1 MSKIVN
7 ESRLNHYTV
16 KLWERI
22 KTQLTNETFKNAELL
37 ADGVTLQFTTKD
49 NQTVDVDLS
58 NFAKLNDYV
67 HKVNDT
73 TNVGG
78 VIGANKVVMLGPN
91 GVLDEN
97 MLPEA
102 ALNGY
107 YPEPNLATAEN
118 QRNDYQNGDVI
129 FDEDTRKT
137 YLVINNDPAVPF
149 QDAIIELS
157 QGGINLPIDATDVNY
172 NKANTQMQADN
183 AQQAID
189 ELHGLLIN
197 RGNIN
202 NTELQLEKNNG
213 QFVNVDL
220 APVLVDDKIV
230 FNAGTTGMLATNVQE
245 AIHELKRDMGLL
257 DDSNVYIVPDEAEL
271 NNLLAQTALK
281 TGDIIYII
289 NSDGVVDF
297 NDINVNNGTN
307 PVAMIYDDA
316 LNTGNKLRI
325 FSKLDAPIN
334 IDAHNVAYDDQTTNL
349 GAANVQEAVENLN
362 DKFGEYV
369 HKVND
374 TTNVG
379 GAGQQDKV
387 VRLDGNG
394 LLAESMLPEIA
405 INKYYPFA
413 NLAAAE
419 AQRNTFQN
427 GDVIYDQ
434 NTQKTYLVINNTPN
448 NNFQQD
454 AIIDLNAATG
464 VTNVRYDQNTK
475 EIVVT
480 IGGQEA
486 RHSLEN
492 LVDVTDVTYDK
503 NTNIIRVTKP
513 AGPEEIDLSELNTKI
528 NGHDPVAG
536 NVELGLKQAGD
547 DIVLTV
553 QGLDTATVTI
563 DGFVKTVNQQQP
575 QAGDVTVKA
584 EHVPYDKQNTNLQS
598 DNVQAAID
606 EIHDKFKSGY
616 VTSTFDPQTGRLTLN
631 KHDGAPDTHDLG
643 MHVDSARLD
652 DATRTLHLIKTDN
665 TEVNIPLVSVLTAGK
680 IDFVQGNT
688 GMAATDVQAA
698 IEELNDRTKTL
709 QETYIVADNN
719 ALQALLQS
727 NVVKNEDIIYIT
739 DSTGVVDFAQT
750 NVDNGN
756 RPVAMIYDGTA
767 GGNNLRVLSKVD
779 SHIGKYYLRTEFV
792 DAGGVGNAGS
802 PIKLDNN
809 GLIAADMLPQVA
821 TSEYYEVQDM
831 PTAEAQKANCQNGDV
846 IKITGTNKTYLCV
859 DATKPNFNDA
869 FVEISPQ
876 TINVGVTDVEYRE
889 ANQELIVTKQGG
901 AQTYS
906 LSELNTKVN
915 GIAPIA
921 GNVTINASEIYLKDK
936 PAQSIEDELKTKLVS
951 INSQTGIDGN
961 VNLSLRIVADN
972 LEFKAENTPIDT
984 LELYTDAEAN
994 TLIQYFN

>member
-16 KLWERI
+16 QLWERI

-107 YPEPNLATAEN
+107 YSEPNLATAEN

-129 FDEDTRKT
+129 YDEGTQKT

-157 QGGINLPIDATDVNY
+157 QNAINLPINATDVNY
-172 NKANTQMQADN
+172 DKANTQMQADN
-183 AQQAID
+183 VQQAID
-189 ELHGLLIN
+189 ELHGLSIKS
-197 RGNIN
+197 GNIN

-213 QFVNVDL
+213 QLVNVDL

-230 FNAGTTGMLATNVQE
+230 FNAGATGMLATNVQQ
-245 AIHELKRDMGLL
+245 AIHELKRDIDLIN
-257 DDSNVYIVPDEAEL
+257 DSDIYIVNDNTEL
-271 NNLLAQTALK
+271 NNLLATTALE
-281 TGDIIYII
+281 TGDVIYII
-289 NSDGVVDF
+289 NSTNVVDY
-297 NDINVNNGTN
+297 NDINVNNGGN
-307 PVAMIYDDA
+307 PVAMIFDDA
-316 LNTGNKLRI
+316 LATGNKLRV
-325 FSKLDAPIN
+325 FSKLNDTIT
-334 IDAHNVAYDDQTTNL
+334 IDAHNVIYDDQTTNL

-369 HKVND
+369 HKIND

-454 AIIDLNAATG
+454 AIIYLNTVTG

-503 NTNIIRVTKP
+503 NTNIIKVTKP

-665 TEVNIPLVSVLTAGK
+665 TEVNIPLVPVLTAGK

-698 IEELNDRTKTL
+698 IDEL
-709 QETYIVADNN
+709 
-719 ALQALLQS
+719 
-727 NVVKNEDIIYIT
+727 
-739 DSTGVVDFAQT
+739 
-750 NVDNGN
+750 
-756 RPVAMIYDGTA
+756 
-767 GGNNLRVLSKVD
+767 
-779 SHIGKYYLRTEFV
+779 
-792 DAGGVGNAGS
+792 
-802 PIKLDNN
+802 
-809 GLIAADMLPQVA
+809 
-821 TSEYYEVQDM
+821 
-831 PTAEAQKANCQNGDV
+831 
-846 IKITGTNKTYLCV
+846 
-859 DATKPNFNDA
+859 
-869 FVEISPQ
+869 
-876 TINVGVTDVEYRE
+876 
-889 ANQELIVTKQGG
+889 VTK
-901 AQTYS
+901 
-906 LSELNTKVN
+906 LNTKAETITNTGDEIQLLGSNQQVL
-915 GIAPIA
+915 GRVQLMTQQE
-921 GNVTINASEIYLKDK
+921 VTNIIN
-936 PAQSIEDELKTKLVS
+936 QFV
-951 INSQTGIDGN
+951 
-961 VNLSLRIVADN
+961 
-972 LEFKAENTPIDT
+972 
-984 LELYTDAEAN
+984 
-994 TLIQYFN
+994 

>member
-157 QGGINLPIDATDVNY
+157 QNAINLPINATDVNY
-172 NKANTQMQADN
+172 DKANTQMQADN
-183 AQQAID
+183 VQQAID
-189 ELHGLLIN
+189 ELHGLSIKS
-197 RGNIN
+197 GNIN

-213 QFVNVDL
+213 QLVNVDL

-230 FNAGTTGMLATNVQE
+230 FNAGATGMLATNVQQ
-245 AIHELKRDMGLL
+245 AIHELKRDIDLIN
-257 DDSNVYIVPDEAEL
+257 DSDIYIVNNNTEL
-271 NNLLAQTALK
+271 NNLLATTALE
-281 TGDIIYII
+281 TGDVIYII
-289 NSDGVVDF
+289 NSTNVVDY
-297 NDINVNNGTN
+297 NDINVNNGGN
-307 PVAMIYDDA
+307 PVAMIFDDTLA
-316 LNTGNKLRI
+316 TGNKLRV
-325 FSKLDAPIN
+325 FSKLNDTIT
-334 IDAHNVAYDDQTTNL
+334 IDAHNVIYDDQTTNL

-369 HKVND
+369 HKIND

-394 LLAESMLPEIA
+394 LLAENMLPEIA

-454 AIIDLNAATG
+454 AIIYLNTVTG

-503 NTNIIRVTKP
+503 NTNIIKVTKP

-665 TEVNIPLVSVLTAGK
+665 TEVNIPLVPVLTAGK

-698 IEELNDRTKTL
+698 IDEL
-709 QETYIVADNN
+709 
-719 ALQALLQS
+719 
-727 NVVKNEDIIYIT
+727 
-739 DSTGVVDFAQT
+739 
-750 NVDNGN
+750 
-756 RPVAMIYDGTA
+756 
-767 GGNNLRVLSKVD
+767 
-779 SHIGKYYLRTEFV
+779 
-792 DAGGVGNAGS
+792 
-802 PIKLDNN
+802 
-809 GLIAADMLPQVA
+809 
-821 TSEYYEVQDM
+821 
-831 PTAEAQKANCQNGDV
+831 
-846 IKITGTNKTYLCV
+846 
-859 DATKPNFNDA
+859 
-869 FVEISPQ
+869 
-876 TINVGVTDVEYRE
+876 
-889 ANQELIVTKQGG
+889 VTK
-901 AQTYS
+901 
-906 LSELNTKVN
+906 LNTKAETITNTGDEIQLLGSNQQVL
-915 GIAPIA
+915 GRVQLMTQQE
-921 GNVTINASEIYLKDK
+921 VTNIIN
-936 PAQSIEDELKTKLVS
+936 QFV
-951 INSQTGIDGN
+951 
-961 VNLSLRIVADN
+961 
-972 LEFKAENTPIDT
+972 
-984 LELYTDAEAN
+984 
-994 TLIQYFN
+994 